1 MERAKIELM
10 LNRPIY
16 VGFVIL
22 DLPKTLMYDFHH
34 NYIKQKYLDST
45 RPFKDTDSLT
55 YQIQTI
61 NACENFYG
69 GKHLLDFSG
78 CEKESPFYNN
88 ENKKVIGKIKDELN
102 GEIIEEFVGLSD

>member
-1 MERAKIELM
+1 
-10 LNRPIY
+10 
-16 VGFVIL
+16 
-22 DLPKTLMYDFHH
+22 MYDFHH

-61 NACENFYG
+61 NAYENFYG

-102 GEIIEEFVGLSD
+102 GEIIEEFVGLSDWGRKCILWKQKKKKWRQQRELTRT